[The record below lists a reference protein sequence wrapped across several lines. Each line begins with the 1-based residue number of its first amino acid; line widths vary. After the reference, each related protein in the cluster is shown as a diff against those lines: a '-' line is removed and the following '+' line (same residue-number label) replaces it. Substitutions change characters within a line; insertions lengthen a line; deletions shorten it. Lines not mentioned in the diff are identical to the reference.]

1 MDHNFASPRARRGAT
16 LGRRPSA
23 APLAPNAPL
32 GPCGPCRR
40 PSAPMPLATRPA
52 TSPRPRYG
60 AVSGRYGPT
69 RGRSPSTARRG
80 GGGSHREPTPR
91 RVATAKRAC
100 RAATDAVKT
109 RRAEMRVSG
118 SSVEFTKLLP
128 ISVKFRKFGI
138 DDRSYRDYMKLA
150 EFGKLANFTRTF
162 ANLSK
167 AKFSESSR

>member
-1 MDHNFASPRARRGAT
+1 MARTAYGKQRHFAVDPSRRRT
-16 LGRRPSA
+16 RVTRPSHPVGRRDGQALERSSRPVR
-23 APLAPNAPL
+23 L
-32 GPCGPCRR
+32 RR
-40 PSAPMPLATRPA
+40 PV
-52 TSPRPRYG
+52 PRYG
-60 AVSGRYGPT
+60 AVTGRYGPT

-80 GGGSHREPTPR
+80 GGVPHREPTPR

-109 RRAEMRVSG
+109 RRAAEMRFSG
-118 SSVEFTKLLP
+118 EVPSNSPHFSP
-128 ISVKFRKFGI
+128 ISVKFRMFGI